1 MKIDGILPMHGAAAG
16 GGLALAAIGAAARDL
31 EALGY
36 DGALSAEITH
46 DPFLPLVVAAEHTE
60 RLQLGTSI
68 AVAFARNPMTVA
80 NVGWD
85 LQAYSEGRFILG
97 LGSQIKPHIEN
108 RFSMPWS
115 RPVQRMREFVLAM
128 REIWSCWQSGSR
140 LAFQGDFYTHKLM
153 TPMFTPEPLTHDFP
167 KVFVAAVGEAMTE
180 MCGEVADGLL
190 AHAFTTKRYFE
201 EVTTPAL
208 LRGMERSGRK
218 RSEFQLSCPLF
229 VVTGNDEAELA
240 TNAIGTRKQIAFY
253 ASTPAYRKVLE
264 LHGWGD
270 LQTDLHRMSK
280 EGRWDAMGSLIDD
293 EILNEFAVVA
303 PLNEVARAVR
313 DRCDGV
319 IDRVM
324 VGFPA
329 SVEDATVTAVLDEMR
344 SVD

>member
-1 MKIDGILPMHGAAAG
+1 
-16 GGLALAAIGAAARDL
+16 
-31 EALGY
+31 
-36 DGALSAEITH
+36 
-46 DPFLPLVVAAEHTE
+46 
-60 RLQLGTSI
+60 
-68 AVAFARNPMTVA
+68 
-80 NVGWD
+80 
-85 LQAYSEGRFILG
+85 
-97 LGSQIKPHIEN
+97 
-108 RFSMPWS
+108 
-115 RPVQRMREFVLAM
+115 
-128 REIWSCWQSGSR
+128 
-140 LAFQGDFYTHKLM
+140 
-153 TPMFTPEPLTHDFP
+153 MFTPEPLTHDFP